1 MGVRLALAQLRL
13 RCLLPGECWLK
24 VSQVG
29 EAWDWEYIA
38 LLSSL

>member
-1 MGVRLALAQLRL
+1 MRIRLALAQLQL
-13 RCLLPGECWLK
+13 HYLHLGECWLK

-38 LLSSL
+38 LLF